1 MDNMTAKVSCF
12 ARAYHY
18 KNNDTWIFKDEF
30 AERILGEEEYG
41 AIAENMAMGIQF
53 FSPGFEG
60 TKEEALEFIVEH
72 QLAPSVLG
80 RSAFNENHLTK
91 EISLGAG
98 QYIVFASGYDT
109 YAFRNKNNLIKI
121 FELDLPKMLEDK
133 TIREKTIG
141 IEKAENR
148 RLVPC
153 NLAERDWKQLLE
165 SSGYQKDKK
174 SFGSLLGICYYMDKE
189 SFGELIANISE
200 VMSEGSAICFDYPSI
215 CESEETRKNEKLAS
229 GAGEEMEAKYSEK
242 EIEDILSEHGFL
254 VYEHIDAKEMTKQY
268 FESYNMATGKSM
280 CAPVGVKYV
289 FAVKKY
295 N

>member
-1 MDNMTAKVSCF
+1 MTAKVSCF

-98 QYIVFASGYDT
+98 QYIVFA
-109 YAFRNKNNLIKI
+109 
-121 FELDLPKMLEDK
+121 
-133 TIREKTIG
+133 
-141 IEKAENR
+141 
-148 RLVPC
+148 
-153 NLAERDWKQLLE
+153 
-165 SSGYQKDKK
+165 
-174 SFGSLLGICYYMDKE
+174 
-189 SFGELIANISE
+189 
-200 VMSEGSAICFDYPSI
+200 
-215 CESEETRKNEKLAS
+215 
-229 GAGEEMEAKYSEK
+229 
-242 EIEDILSEHGFL
+242 
-254 VYEHIDAKEMTKQY
+254 
-268 FESYNMATGKSM
+268 
-280 CAPVGVKYV
+280 
-289 FAVKKY
+289 VKKY